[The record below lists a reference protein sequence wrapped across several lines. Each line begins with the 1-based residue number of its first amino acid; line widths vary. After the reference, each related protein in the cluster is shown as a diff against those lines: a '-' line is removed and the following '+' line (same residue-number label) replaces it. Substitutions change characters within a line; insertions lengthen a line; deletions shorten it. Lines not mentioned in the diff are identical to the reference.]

1 MTDPLDK
8 IKPRVRELRAY
19 TLSPDRASVKINQ
32 NENPWDTP
40 ARIKEESLR
49 RLSHRAWSRY
59 PDFVPA
65 SLHEHL
71 ASFAGWRADGVI
83 AGNGSNEL
91 IQALLMV
98 TVGEGKRVLIS
109 EPTFALYK
117 QVTTVL
123 DGTVVSVA
131 LDEELKF
138 DTAALL
144 KAIETSRPDVTI
156 LCSPNN
162 PTGCRISDQDL
173 IALLKASSGLIVVDE
188 AYFEFSAHSVVALLA
203 EHQNLAVFRT
213 FSKAM
218 AMAGLR
224 VGYLLAAPD
233 LVREVGKAVLPYNL
247 NVVSQAVALV
257 ALEMYESELKPLI
270 ERITRERERLYREM
284 KKIEGL
290 TPAPSEANFM
300 VVRTSLEPRFVFKEL
315 LLRDILVRDVSSYPM
330 LKDYFRVS
338 VGTPAENDLLLA
350 ALREIFGKQNSEFRS
365 QNPE

>member
-1 MTDPLDK
+1 MTNPLDK

-19 TLSPDRASVKINQ
+19 TLSPDRATVKINQ

-40 ARIKEESLR
+40 SAIKEESLR
-49 RLSHRAWSRY
+49 RLSGRAWSRY

-98 TVGEGKRVLIS
+98 TVGEGRRVLIS
-109 EPTFALYK
+109 EPTFALYR
-117 QVTTVL
+117 QVATVL
-123 DGTVVSVA
+123 GGTVLSVP
-131 LDEELKF
+131 LDEELRF
-138 DTAALL
+138 DTAALSE
-144 KAIETSRPDVTI
+144 AIETSKPDVTI

-162 PTGCRISDQDL
+162 PTGCRIPDADL
-173 IALLKASSGLIVVDE
+173 ISLLKASPGLIVVDE
-188 AYFEFSAHSVVALLA
+188 AYFEFSQHSVVPLLA

-224 VGYLLAAPD
+224 VGYLLAAPE
-233 LVREVGKAVLPYNL
+233 LAREVGKAVLPYNL
-247 NVVSQAVALV
+247 NIVSQTVALV
-257 ALEMYESELKPLI
+257 ALEMYDAELKPLV
-270 ERITRERERLYREM
+270 ERITAERERLYSEIG
-284 KKIEGL
+284 KIEGL
-290 TPAPSEANFM
+290 EPVPSQANFM
-300 VVRTSLEPRFVFKEL
+300 VVRSSLEPRFVFKEL
-315 LLRDILVRDVSSYPM
+315 LKHDILVRDVSSYPM

-338 VGTPAENDLLLA
+338 TGTPAENDLLLA
-350 ALREIFGKQNSEFRS
+350 ALREIFEKQESEEKR
-365 QNPE
+365 E